1 MNDLTPINQTKLFGL
16 NKYINELI
24 SLNNSKILPNKI
36 LLSGPKGQGKST
48 LAYHFINYCLSKN
61 EEFNYNTNTF
71 EINSKNRSFKTIIN
85 KSNPNF
91 ILIDINLDKKF
102 IEIDQIRDLIIN
114 LNKSTFNNKSRFV
127 LIDNIEYLNTNSINA
142 LLKILE
148 EPSYNTFFLLINNN
162 KKIFKTLSSRCL
174 NFKITLSSNKC
185 LQISNELLNRNLYD
199 IINPEL
205 INYYVTPGII
215 FNLANFAI
223 INKLNLKNVSLED
236 FLKNMIKDQYYKKD
250 DFIKNIIFDFIEF
263 YFRKINLPFSDHLY
277 EKYSYFIKKIS
288 NTKKFNLD
296 EESLFAEFNN
306 EILNG

>member
-48 LAYHFINYCLSKN
+48 LAYHFINYSLSKN

-71 EINSKNRSFKTIIN
+71 EINPKNRSFKTIIN

-142 LLKILE
+142 LLKIL
-148 EPSYNTFFLLINNN
+148 
-162 KKIFKTLSSRCL
+162 
-174 NFKITLSSNKC
+174 
-185 LQISNELLNRNLYD
+185 NELLNRNLYD

-296 EESLFAEFNN
+296 QESLFAEFNN